1 MTSAQRKLIALTVAG
16 TIVVLVGIGT
26 SPLKAFF
33 VGLSHPVRQTLFMA
47 SLMVATVSFLCALAV
62 LFDHKQ
68 SNRLVPFVILFVVG
82 FGAFWLALHLMLMS
96 PYS

>member
-1 MTSAQRKLIALTVAG
+1 MRRTQRTLIVLTIAATVL
-16 TIVVLVGIGT
+16 VLVGVGT
-26 SPLKAFF
+26 LPIKAFF
-33 VGLSHPVRQTLFMA
+33 IGLPHSVRRALFMA
-47 SLMVATVSFLCALAV
+47 ALMVATVSLLCALAV
-62 LFDHKQ
+62 MFDHKQ